1 MRGRTVKEL
10 LLGAV
15 PLAAGE
21 ARQGGGIS
29 VRTLLVVAAACLACA
44 CGSSSEGGGGGG
56 TGLNTAFAG
65 TWTGTTVIDQAFRDA
80 INPSR
85 ETTEIGVP
93 YGDPPQRMVVVV
105 NGNSMTVADICPG
118 GSGHWSDPTGTITA
132 NGSGDSATWSG
143 SYACPGIT
151 LVGGGCS
158 GVFTYS
164 NVTATLNG
172 SHLTVIATGN
182 VALGGTAGD
191 GYQCSGSGT
200 VTVTFSS

>member
-1 MRGRTVKEL
+1 
-10 LLGAV
+10 
-15 PLAAGE
+15 
-21 ARQGGGIS
+21 
-29 VRTLLVVAAACLACA
+29 VRTLLVVAAACLACG
-44 CGSSSEGGGGGG
+44 CGSSSGGGGSQAP
-56 TGLNTAFAG
+56 LNTGFAG

-80 INPSR
+80 INPTRETTPSR

-93 YGDPPQRMVVVV
+93 YGDAPQRMVVVV

-118 GSGHWSDPTGTITA
+118 DSGNWSDPTGTITA

-151 LVGGGCS
+151 DVGVGCS
-158 GVFTYS
+158 GGFTYS

-172 SHLTVIATGN
+172 SQLTVIATGN
-182 VALGGTAGD
+182 VALGATAD

-200 VTVTFSS
+200 VTVIFSS